1 MNKDFLKN
9 FENYVND
16 MPNDKFLEL
25 VNQAEN
31 LPWEYKLPEDYSKNE
46 IHENFI
52 TKYDKFIIKK
62 IGKTSISLNSFDIKD
77 KLDITTKYSSYSTN
91 KNDYIGVA

>member
-9 FENYVND
+9 FEKYVND
-16 MPNDKFLEL
+16 MPNNKFLEL

-31 LPWEYKLPEDYSKNE
+31 LPWEYKLPENYSKNE
-46 IHENFI
+46 IYENII

-62 IGKTSISLNSFDIKD
+62 IGKTSISKKTFDINYYR
-77 KLDITTKYSSYSTN
+77 DITTKNSS
-91 KNDYIGVA
+91 